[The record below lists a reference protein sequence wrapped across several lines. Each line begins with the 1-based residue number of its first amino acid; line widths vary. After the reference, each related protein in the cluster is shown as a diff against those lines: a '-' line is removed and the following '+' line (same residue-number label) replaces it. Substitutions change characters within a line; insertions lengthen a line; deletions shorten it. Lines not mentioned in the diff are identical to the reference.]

1 MTSTSPICDR
11 VELAIVAHL
20 RRAPYIGGGPLRTTR
35 KDSMSPDRAP
45 LHEYWQ
51 KLARLIIDET
61 DAEKKQEWVDQLVIS
76 YQEEKLRLE
85 SHTWVN

>member
-1 MTSTSPICDR
+1 
-11 VELAIVAHL
+11 
-20 RRAPYIGGGPLRTTR
+20 
-35 KDSMSPDRAP
+35 MSPDGAP

-51 KLARLIIDET
+51 KLARLIIHET

>member
-1 MTSTSPICDR
+1 
-11 VELAIVAHL
+11 
-20 RRAPYIGGGPLRTTR
+20 
-35 KDSMSPDRAP
+35 MSPDRAP

-51 KLARLIIDET
+51 KLARLIIHET

-76 YQEEKLRLE
+76 YQKEKLRLE